1 VSDNEYWDL
10 NRAGSSVSA
19 SVTLYWESSQWS
31 GIGSFSDLRIMH
43 YGTSW
48 TAESGTYSHT
58 GSVGLSAANA
68 GTLSV
73 TGVSSFSPFSF
84 GTINN
89 INNPLP
95 IDLLSFDAKAED
107 KLVLVNWQTATETN
121 NDYFIIERSKDGITS
136 ERIGI
141 VQGAGNSNKVLD
153 YEFVDQNPYS
163 GTSYY
168 RLTQVD
174 YDGQSETFDWVAV
187 NRIVEDEP
195 SVQIFP
201 NPLSGNVL
209 NIETYSFTGNTKI
222 LIYDLNGREVFKTI
236 EYINSKNQSLRYS
249 LNLPAGVYNIQLINN
264 RGVVIKRLIIN

>member
-84 GTINN
+84 GTIDN

-141 VQGAGNSNKVLD
+141 VQGAGNSNKVLN

-187 NRIVEDEP
+187 NRIAEEEP

-201 NPLSGNVL
+201 NPLSNGPLNL
-209 NIETYSFTGNTKI
+209 DFNNIEG
-222 LIYDLNGREVFKTI
+222 
-236 EYINSKNQSLRYS
+236 
-249 LNLPAGVYNIQLINN
+249 NIQLSIFDFSGRLVYSQNMEIMNTNIKIPINLAKGSYSIHIISDHN
-264 RGVVIKRLIIN
+264 QFTKKLIVN